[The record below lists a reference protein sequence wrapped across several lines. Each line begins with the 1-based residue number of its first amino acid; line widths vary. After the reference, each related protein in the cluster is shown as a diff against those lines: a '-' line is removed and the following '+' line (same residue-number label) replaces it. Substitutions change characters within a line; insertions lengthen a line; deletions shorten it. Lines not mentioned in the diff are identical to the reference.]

1 MKRKI
6 NTLYKYDSSDRLTK
20 KTRDELKDI
29 SVDLVNISYYY
40 FMLSKQLWEL
50 KMEDRS
56 SHQKNNF
63 DEASLEILDVPRVT
77 SAHKRDFDG
86 AFWEVKLLVTVELGE
101 QSDEVVH
108 HINMYID
115 DLWDIFKLP
124 LRCRTDGEYDA
135 NHNKNRNRHAWR
147 I

>member
-6 NTLYKYDSSDRLTK
+6 NTLYKYDNLDKLTK
-20 KTRDELKDI
+20 KSRDELKDI
-29 SVDLVNISYYY
+29 STDLVNISYYY

-50 KMEDRS
+50 KMQNPS
-56 SHQKNNF
+56 THQKNNF

-101 QSDEVVH
+101 QSDEVIH

-115 DLWDIFKLP
+115 DLWDIFNLP
-124 LRCRTDGEYDA
+124 LRCKQDGEEDKG
-135 NHNKNRNRHAWR
+135 NKRNRYSWR
-147 I
+147 Q